1 MLILTPQLLFW
12 EIVSSVVVV
21 NSRKISCTHTQAR
34 LFVALVFSLR
44 AVQESLQLGAML
56 LLHHPGKTKQPNDI
70 IHEENNVVI
79 TERGAVVELLN
90 NHVIQAANSV
100 AQVNDSDYG

>member
-1 MLILTPQLLFW
+1 MLILTAALVLG
-12 EIVSSVVVV
+12 VSSVVVV
-21 NSRKISCTHTQAR
+21 NSRKISCTHTQAQ

-44 AVQESLQLGAML
+44 TVQESLQLGAML

>member
-1 MLILTPQLLFW
+1 M
-12 EIVSSVVVV
+12 
-21 NSRKISCTHTQAR
+21 C
-34 LFVALVFSLR
+34 
-44 AVQESLQLGAML
+44 
-56 LLHHPGKTKQPNDI
+56 GKTKQPNDV

-79 TERGAVVELLN
+79 TKRGAVAELFN